1 MMKFYHSSTLTVGLA
16 AFSLVSYCDET
27 VVKTFL
33 AWLIKHILI
42 LKQFAS
48 KYCFKCLPIFLEA
61 NISVHL
67 TLR

>member
-42 LKQFAS
+42 
-48 KYCFKCLPIFLEA
+48 
-61 NISVHL
+61 
-67 TLR
+67 